1 MAKLKVAGDQPAKVG
16 VGKKKSRVVPD
27 TSPDWQYWRQ
37 IPHLVLWKAVALS
50 CNIEPRR
57 ERLADS
63 EYWINCAR
71 WGHAEKVNR
80 YRGFHDRLDIATAR
94 IGELD
99 VASVNTGEANATQI
113 KLPEFAAWA
122 VSMQWDIPQ
131 ELANIAETGT
141 KARKPVAKSENL
153 GATERG
159 TVQKI
164 IAGFLAQ
171 GYSHDKIS
179 KPYAIAKEI
188 QMALQSAGHDLS
200 DDTIVNWIKDA
211 APLLA
216 PAGKKTTESS

>member
-1 MAKLKVAGDQPAKVG
+1 MTKLKTASARPVKAIAAR
-16 VGKKKSRVVPD
+16 KKSRPGAD
-27 TSPDWQYWRQ
+27 TSPDWHYWRQ
-37 IPHLVLWKAVALS
+37 IPHVELWKAVALS

-71 WGHAEKVNR
+71 WGHAEKVDR
-80 YRGFHDRLDIATAR
+80 YRAFHDRLEIATAR
-94 IGELD
+94 ISELV
-99 VASVNTGEANATQI
+99 VASVNMGEANAAQI

-122 VSMQWDIPQ
+122 LSMQWEIPQ

-141 KARKPVAKSENL
+141 KASKPAAKSENL

-188 QMALQSAGHDLS
+188 QTALQSAGHDLS
-200 DDTIVNWIKDA
+200 DDTIVNWIKEA

-216 PAGKKTTESS
+216 PAAKK

>member
-1 MAKLKVAGDQPAKVG
+1 MAKLKVAGVQPAKTV
-16 VGKKKSRVVPD
+16 VAKKKSRVVAD

-37 IPHLVLWKAVALS
+37 IPHVVLWKAVALS

-57 ERLADS
+57 ERLADT

-71 WGHAEKVNR
+71 WGHAEKVGR
-80 YRGFHDRLDIATAR
+80 YRGFHDRLEIATAR
-94 IGELD
+94 ISELV
-99 VASVNTGEANATQI
+99 VASVNMGEANAAQI

-122 VSMQWDIPQ
+122 LSMQWEIPQ
-131 ELANIAETGT
+131 ELANIAETG
-141 KARKPVAKSENL
+141 AKPSKSAAKSETL

-171 GYSHDKIS
+171 GYSHDKIL

-200 DDTIVNWIKDA
+200 DDTIVNWIKEA

-216 PAGKKTTESS
+216 PAEKKSAESR

>member
-1 MAKLKVAGDQPAKVG
+1 MAKIKAAGVQPGKAVVA
-16 VGKKKSRVVPD
+16 KKKSRAVAD

-37 IPHLVLWKAVALS
+37 IPHVVLWKAVALS

-63 EYWINCAR
+63 DYWIKFAR
-71 WGHAEKVNR
+71 WGHAEKDDR
-80 YRGFHDRLDIATAR
+80 YRGFHDRLEIATAR

-122 VSMQWDIPQ
+122 LSMQWEIPE

-141 KARKPVAKSENL
+141 TVRKPAAKSENL

-171 GYSHDKIS
+171 GYSHDKLS

-188 QMALQSAGHDLS
+188 QTALQSVGHDLS

-216 PAGKKTTESS
+216 PAGKKSAESR